1 MQGLVSKR
9 GQHRQGIIRSKGKR
23 VDVLPSKNK
32 AGQTTPLLTYRM
44 SHSGR
49 ELQGQGRSDPGESIC
64 GETSETA
71 WNDHLGLSQVFSCLL
86 VTF

>member
-49 ELQGQGRSDPGESIC
+49 ELQGQGRSDPGESIS
-64 GETSETA
+64 GEGPVRP
-71 WNDHLGLSQVFSCLL
+71 HGIIILGLVKCVRAF
-86 VTF
+86 